1 MNRKIIIK
9 GDDFDREI
17 FSFLKEI
24 GADLPIDWDN
34 EATDRVR
41 SAVIEAFQ
49 KMRITLEID
58 DRPPSPS
65 LALNKE
71 TIGGSDCITEQKLW

>member
-17 FSFLKEI
+17 SSFLKEI
-24 GADLPIDWDN
+24 VADLPIDWDN

-41 SAVIEAFQ
+41 SAVIEAFE

-58 DRPPSPS
+58 DRPQSPS
-65 LALNKE
+65 CFE
-71 TIGGSDCITEQKLW
+71 RGDDWRI